1 MSLKLM
7 MVYRMHSVL
16 GKVLFLKKGSCDIVI
31 SCWLCGTQFM
41 FKIVIYVTHCV
52 HAGLIYGRSGRDTLE
67 DSFDSFSNY
76 FSGARCRISIS
87 VVWIYFRTSV

>member
-1 MSLKLM
+1 MQYAM
-7 MVYRMHSVL
+7 TV
-16 GKVLFLKKGSCDIVI
+16 FILKKVVNVI

-41 FKIVIYVTHCV
+41 FKTVIYVTHRI

-67 DSFDSFSNY
+67 DNFDSFSNH
-76 FSGARCRISIS
+76 FSGGRYRISIS